1 MGVLFL
7 NATTLTSPL
16 ATHKAVS
23 LLEDLD
29 IRLGLALGEHV
40 GDGRFGTLDQFLRS
54 RESLRTNQAT
64 PKKQKQKQEFETE

>member
-40 GDGRFGTLDQFLRS
+40 GDGSFGTLDQFLRS

-64 PKKQKQKQEFETE
+64 PKKQKQEFETE